1 MIKISTILF
10 AMVAL
15 VAPAAWGQE
24 VGTVA
29 AVDGTAEIGRGDSWS
44 TAAIGAAVQQGDEL
58 RTGKPGRLR
67 IVFQDDSVLALS
79 EDSDVVVNEQVF
91 DPSAGS
97 TNSLMGLLRGKVNAI
112 VSDYYHRAGAAY
124 EIKTKTAVAGVRGTE
139 FSMAYDTRTEVTEVV
154 GITGVVA
161 VHSVLDPSGPG
172 VLITANEATTI
183 ADGQLPTAPHRI
195 NETLF
200 RQQLQGID
208 FIGGGRAESLSASHP
223 IVAGAAVPAPDRAP
237 AGAPVGPN
245 VGGGRD
251 ASTLVGESPDVIR
264 TMTGQLGIN
273 LGHK

>member
-1 MIKISTILF
+1 MKGSKVIVAIL
-10 AMVAL
+10 MLL
-15 VAPAAWGQE
+15 VPAAWAQE

-29 AVDGTAEIGRGDSWS
+29 AFDGTAEIGRGGAW
-44 TAAIGAAVQQGDEL
+44 TAAAIGGAVQQGDEL

-79 EDSDVVVNEQVF
+79 DDSHVVVNEQVF
-91 DPSAGS
+91 DPSAGN

-112 VSDYYHRAGAAY
+112 VSDYYHHAGAAY

-139 FSMAYDTRTEVTEVV
+139 FSMKYDPRDEVTEVV
-154 GITGVVA
+154 GITGVVS

-172 VLITANEATTI
+172 VLITANETTTI
-183 ADGQLPTAPHRI
+183 AEGQLPTAPRRM
-195 NETLF
+195 NETIF

-223 IVAGAAVPAPDRAP
+223 IVAGAAVPVPDRAP
-237 AGAPVGPN
+237 VGAPVGPN

-251 ASTLVGESPDVIR
+251 ASTLVGESPDVVK